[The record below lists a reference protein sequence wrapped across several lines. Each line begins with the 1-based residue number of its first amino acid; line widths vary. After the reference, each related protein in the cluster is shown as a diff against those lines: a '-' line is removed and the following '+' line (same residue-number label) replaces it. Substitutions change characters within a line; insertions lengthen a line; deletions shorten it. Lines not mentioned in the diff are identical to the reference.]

1 MDVDQIIRNLGGPPQ
16 VAKLCQISTAA
27 VRQWRVKGIPP
38 ARRQYLQ
45 LLRPDAFGS
54 AQQCA
59 CSPSAVH
66 DAQEAA

>member
-1 MDVDQIIRNLGGPPQ
+1 MDAAKIIRNLGGPTQ

-27 VRQWRVKGIPP
+27 VRQWRVNGIPA

-45 LLRPDAFGS
+45 LLRPEAFGP